1 MTDEDYESEI
11 QDLEDRIAEL
21 EKKND
26 ALVDLVKSFIN
37 DAEYMLRKI
46 GEM

>member
-21 EKKND
+21 EKRTK
-26 ALVDLVKSFIN
+26 DLVSLVKVFLSDADFI
-37 DAEYMLRKI
+37 LRKM